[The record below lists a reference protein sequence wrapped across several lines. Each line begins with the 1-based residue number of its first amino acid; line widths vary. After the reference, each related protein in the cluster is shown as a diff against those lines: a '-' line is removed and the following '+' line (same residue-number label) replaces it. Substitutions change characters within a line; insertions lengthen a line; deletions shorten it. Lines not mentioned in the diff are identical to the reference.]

1 MRCITNY
8 TKLTVSLITLI
19 LAVFIFSGANLA
31 YESLQDSINKTQE
44 DYYEETYTVQ
54 EKIVAID
61 LDEQI
66 EELLRTNYNL
76 HEEIWQVEI
85 PSIGLLAPIA
95 EGTTQ
100 EVMREYVGHFENT
113 SLWKGNIGLA
123 AHNRRISNKLF

>member
-19 LAVFIFSGANLA
+19 LVIFIFSGVNLA
-31 YESLQDSINKTQE
+31 YESLQNDFNKTQE
-44 DYYEETYTVQ
+44 DNYEKTERILEEV
-54 EKIVAID
+54 KGID
-61 LDEQI
+61 PDEEI
-66 EELLRTNYNL
+66 EEMLRTKDNL
-76 HEEIWQVEI
+76 QGEIWQVEV
-85 PSIGLLAPIA
+85 PDIGLVAPIA

-113 SLWKGNIGLA
+113 KMWKGNIGLA